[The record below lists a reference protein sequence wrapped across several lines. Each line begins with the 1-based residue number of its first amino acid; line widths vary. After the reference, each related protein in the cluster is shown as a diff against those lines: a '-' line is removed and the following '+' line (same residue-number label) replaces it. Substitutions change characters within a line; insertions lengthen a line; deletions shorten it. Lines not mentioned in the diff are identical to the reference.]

1 MNRSESRCW
10 ACPRELSRLIA
21 LDELRIVLALAAA
34 NLDQN
39 RRLEVKVALVIVLDA
54 IAVLLRREPGCR
66 PLTGVNLQAR
76 DAYVFW
82 RRYRLKSLSA

>member
-1 MNRSESRCW
+1 MPSR
-10 ACPRELSRLIA
+10 ASRLIA
-21 LDELRIVLALAAA
+21 LDELRIVLALVTAD
-34 NLDQN
+34 LDQN
-39 RRLEVKVALVIVLDA
+39 RRLEIEPAFVVVLDA